1 MAESKM
7 THLDTEGRATMVD
20 VSSKPMVRRTAI
32 AEGFFVASPD
42 ALDRLESGD
51 LPKGEA
57 LGTARIAGIQAAKD
71 CSRMIPLC
79 HPMPIDHVQ
88 VDIERSEP
96 NRMRIEAHVSVTAR
110 TGVEMEALSAITGC
124 ALTLYD
130 MTKAIERHA
139 TIEGIRL
146 VAKHKEDA

>member
-1 MAESKM
+1 MTEPNL

-88 VDIERSEP
+88 IDIERSEP
-96 NRMRIEAHVSVTAR
+96 NRMRMEAQVSVTAR
-110 TGVEMEALSAITGC
+110 T
-124 ALTLYD
+124 
-130 MTKAIERHA
+130 
-139 TIEGIRL
+139 
-146 VAKHKEDA
+146 